1 VAWLRLWRTD
11 HVGPVTFRQLINHFG
26 SAEAALD
33 ALPDM
38 AARGGLSRKQ
48 TIPSRSE
55 IEGELA
61 RLDKMGARLVAMGEP
76 DFPVM
81 LRRTEDSPPIVSFIG
96 DPSVFQLPGV
106 SVVGS
111 RNASLAGVR
120 FTRKL
125 SGEIGAEGYSIV
137 SGLARGIDTAAHEA
151 SLGTGTIA
159 ALAGGLDHPY
169 PPENLELFKAIP
181 DRGGAVI
188 TEMPLGWEPRARD
201 FPRRNRIIAALGLG
215 LLVVEAAQRSG
226 SLISAR
232 LANELGRIVFAVP
245 GSPLGR
251 HRESPAKAEDDQQVS
266 GPGYKVLASFGHV
279 RDLPAKDG
287 SVRARQRFRHDLGSR
302 YRRLQAAVRHRQGG
316 EGGRRPDPRNRPGSR
331 RRGHFLARARSPAP
345 EEGAQGQAGQARRL
359 QRHHQE
365 GRARRDGASA
375 RDRQPLVDAYLAR
388 RALDYLVGF
397 TLSPVLWRKLPG
409 ARSAGRVQSVA
420 LRLVCDREAR
430 SSASCARNTGRSR
443 ALTKTPRGELR
454 GKARWRFDGKKLT
467 SSTSPTATPSRRIKS
482 MLEGASFKVDFR
494 SRPSRPSATPA
505 RPSPPRRCSR
515 PPRRKLGF
523 RLPHHADRAEAL

>member
-1 VAWLRLWRTD
+1 MEQAPLPLSGSDGRSGRTGIALTDRQRVAWLRLWRTD

-48 TIPSRSE
+48 NIPTRTE
-55 IEGELA
+55 IETELA

-76 DFPVM
+76 DFPIM

-96 DPSVFQLPGV
+96 DPAVFRLPGV
-106 SVVGS
+106 AVVGS
-111 RNASLAGVR
+111 RNASLVGVR

-169 PPENLELFKAIP
+169 PPENLDLFKAIP

-201 FPRRNRIIAALGLG
+201 FPRRNRIIAALGFG

-245 GSPLGR
+245 GSPL
-251 HRESPAKAEDDQQVS
+251 
-266 GPGYKVLASFGHV
+266 
-279 RDLPAKDG
+279 
-287 SVRARQRFRHDLGSR
+287 
-302 YRRLQAAVRHRQGG
+302 
-316 EGGRRPDPRNRPGSR
+316 DPRCEGINNLIKNGATLVTNARDVLDALAPLTRKPMTSLPSMEEPIRNELDQPEASESDR
-331 RRGHFLARARSPAP
+331 RRIVDALGPTPVAIDELIAFTGATPPQVYLVLLELDLA
-345 EEGAQGQAGQARRL
+345 GRL
-359 QRHHQE
+359 QRHS
-365 GRARRDGASA
+365 GGAVS
-375 RDRQPLVDAYLAR
+375 LVYL
-388 RALDYLVGF
+388 
-397 TLSPVLWRKLPG
+397 
-409 ARSAGRVQSVA
+409 
-420 LRLVCDREAR
+420 
-430 SSASCARNTGRSR
+430 
-443 ALTKTPRGELR
+443 
-454 GKARWRFDGKKLT
+454 
-467 SSTSPTATPSRRIKS
+467 
-482 MLEGASFKVDFR
+482 
-494 SRPSRPSATPA
+494 
-505 RPSPPRRCSR
+505 
-515 PPRRKLGF
+515 
-523 RLPHHADRAEAL
+523 

>member
-1 VAWLRLWRTD
+1 MEQPPLPLSGSDGRSGRSGIALTDRQRVAWLRLWRTD
-11 HVGPVTFRQLINHFG
+11 NVGPVTFRQLINHFG

-48 TIPSRSE
+48 NIPTRTE
-55 IEGELA
+55 IETELA
-61 RLDKMGARLVAMGEP
+61 RLGKMGARLVAMGEP

-96 DPSVFQLPGV
+96 DPAVFQLPAV
-106 SVVGS
+106 AVVGS

-151 SLGTGTIA
+151 ALGTGTIA

-245 GSPLGR
+245 GSPL
-251 HRESPAKAEDDQQVS
+251 
-266 GPGYKVLASFGHV
+266 
-279 RDLPAKDG
+279 
-287 SVRARQRFRHDLGSR
+287 
-302 YRRLQAAVRHRQGG
+302 
-316 EGGRRPDPRNRPGSR
+316 DPRCEGTNNLIKNGATLVTNSRDVLDALAPLTRKPMAFLPSMEEPPRNELEKPEASESAR
-331 RRGHFLARARSPAP
+331 RRIVDALGPTPVAVDELIAFTGAKPAEVYLVLLELDLA
-345 EEGAQGQAGQARRL
+345 GRL
-359 QRHHQE
+359 QRHS
-365 GRARRDGASA
+365 GGTVS
-375 RDRQPLVDAYLAR
+375 LLY
-388 RALDYLVGF
+388 
-397 TLSPVLWRKLPG
+397 
-409 ARSAGRVQSVA
+409 
-420 LRLVCDREAR
+420 
-430 SSASCARNTGRSR
+430 
-443 ALTKTPRGELR
+443 
-454 GKARWRFDGKKLT
+454 
-467 SSTSPTATPSRRIKS
+467 I
-482 MLEGASFKVDFR
+482 
-494 SRPSRPSATPA
+494 
-505 RPSPPRRCSR
+505 
-515 PPRRKLGF
+515 
-523 RLPHHADRAEAL
+523 

>member
-1 VAWLRLWRTD
+1 MVDQPPLPLSGTDGRSARSGIALTDRQRVAWLRLWRTD
-11 HVGPVTFRQLINHFG
+11 NVGPVTFRQLINHFG

-38 AARGGLSRKQ
+38 AARGGASRKQ
-48 TIPSRSE
+48 NIPTRAE
-55 IEGELA
+55 IETELA
-61 RLDKMGARLVAMGEP
+61 RMLKMGARLVAMGEP

-81 LRRTEDSPPIVSFIG
+81 LRRTDDSPPIVSFIG
-96 DPSVFQLPGV
+96 DPAVFSLPAV

-151 SLGTGTIA
+151 ALGTGTIA

-188 TEMPLGWEPRARD
+188 TEMPLGWGPRARD

-245 GSPLGR
+245 GSPL
-251 HRESPAKAEDDQQVS
+251 
-266 GPGYKVLASFGHV
+266 
-279 RDLPAKDG
+279 
-287 SVRARQRFRHDLGSR
+287 
-302 YRRLQAAVRHRQGG
+302 
-316 EGGRRPDPRNRPGSR
+316 DPRCEGTNNLIKNGATLVTNSR
-331 RRGHFLARARSPAP
+331 DVLDALAPLSRKPMAWLPSMEEPPRNELEQPEASESERRTIVDALGPTPVAVDELIAFTGAKPAQVYLVLLELDLA
-345 EEGAQGQAGQARRL
+345 GRL
-359 QRHHQE
+359 QRHS
-365 GRARRDGASA
+365 GGTVS
-375 RDRQPLVDAYLAR
+375 LLYL
-388 RALDYLVGF
+388 
-397 TLSPVLWRKLPG
+397 
-409 ARSAGRVQSVA
+409 
-420 LRLVCDREAR
+420 
-430 SSASCARNTGRSR
+430 
-443 ALTKTPRGELR
+443 
-454 GKARWRFDGKKLT
+454 
-467 SSTSPTATPSRRIKS
+467 
-482 MLEGASFKVDFR
+482 
-494 SRPSRPSATPA
+494 
-505 RPSPPRRCSR
+505 
-515 PPRRKLGF
+515 
-523 RLPHHADRAEAL
+523 